1 MTISTITPGTLPR
14 TQTPIAAALRRVAAA
29 GALAIALFAVS
40 APSASAGTSQQI
52 VTKGGIVQFRDH
64 GEILAAT
71 DTRADGY
78 DVRAELYWAGGR
90 AYVADFGFD
99 DGAERHVNLSIAEG
113 TDVKLRMCYLD
124 DARPVRCSGL
134 QRAVA

>member
-1 MTISTITPGTLPR
+1 MSIIVRRL
-14 TQTPIAAALRRVAAA
+14 AAI
-29 GALAIALFAVS
+29 GALTLAVS
-40 APSASAGTSQQI
+40 GLGVSAASAGQSEQI

-90 AYVADFGFD
+90 AFVADFGFD
-99 DGAERHVNLSIAEG
+99 DARERHVNLAIREG
-113 TDVKLRMCYLD
+113 TDVKLRMCYIA
-124 DARPVRCSGL
+124 DARPVHCSGL
-134 QRAVA
+134 QNAVA

>member
-1 MTISTITPGTLPR
+1 MTVPTTTPGILDR
-14 TQTPIAAALRRVAAA
+14 VRSAKRIAATGSL
-29 GALAIALFAVS
+29 ALALLGLSVPA
-40 APSASAGTSQQI
+40 ASAGQSQQI
-52 VTKGGIVQFRDH
+52 ITKGGIVQFRDH

-71 DTRADGY
+71 DTTADGL

-90 AYVADFGFD
+90 AFVGDFGFD
-99 DGAERHVNLSIAEG
+99 DAKESHVNLAIREG

-134 QRAVA
+134 QRGVA

>member
-1 MTISTITPGTLPR
+1 MTIPTTTPGRLGRTRTLLAAKLR
-14 TQTPIAAALRRVAAA
+14 RIAAT
-29 GALAIALFAVS
+29 GALAVTALAISVP
-40 APSASAGTSQQI
+40 AASAGESQQI

-71 DTRADGY
+71 DTRHDGY

-90 AYVADFGFD
+90 AYIADFGFED
-99 DGAERHVNLSIAEG
+99 SAERRINLSIREG
-113 TDVKLRMCYLD
+113 TDVKLRMCYITD
-124 DARPVRCSGL
+124 GRPVRCSGL